1 MFSRDYYT
9 LYRIFKYQKHSTA
22 KNEIKTTNLKMGKRP
37 NRSFSREGI
46 QMVNMKKGL
55 TSIAI
60 REMKIKITMRYHLTI
75 VKMATIKYTKDNKC

>member
-1 MFSRDYYT
+1 
-9 LYRIFKYQKHSTA
+9 
-22 KNEIKTTNLKMGKRP
+22 MGKRP